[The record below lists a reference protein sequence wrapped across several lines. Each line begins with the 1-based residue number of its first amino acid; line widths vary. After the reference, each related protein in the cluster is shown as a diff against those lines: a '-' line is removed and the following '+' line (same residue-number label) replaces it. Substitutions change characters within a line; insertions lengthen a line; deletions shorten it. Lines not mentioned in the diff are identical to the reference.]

1 MPYTVQLIIWE
12 IPFSHVLSTAKTCEK
27 LQFDLLFWANP
38 NFERIPQNRGL
49 PFSRWQD
56 SILFD
61 VGEQILDCKK
71 GKKIFVKFA
80 RVLSPPRLYQA
91 LTPIDEMAL
100 Y

>member
-12 IPFSHVLSTAKTCEK
+12 IPFSRVLSTAMTCEK

-38 NFERIPQNRGL
+38 NFEKIPQNRGL

-61 VGEQILDCKK
+61 VGDKILDCKK
-71 GKKIFVKFA
+71 RKKYFCQICTSTFA
-80 RVLSPPRLYQA
+80 LQA
-91 LTPIDEMAL
+91 VSSIGSH
-100 Y
+100 